1 MTREITYCTGIVGV
15 WITLV
20 NIHKH
25 ILTWSRKFMID
36 WPSLLIH
43 ATCTEAIHIPAF
55 GNIAFGP
62 DGNSLYFSAYIY
74 LIDQK
79 KALGNVKNQR
89 QRKPRNS

>member
-1 MTREITYCTGIVGV
+1 M
-15 WITLV
+15 
-20 NIHKH
+20 H
-25 ILTWSRKFMID
+25 WSD
-36 WPSLLIH
+36 PYSS
-43 ATCTEAIHIPAF
+43 AQAF